1 MRVYLCEL
9 IVLNVLILLLM
20 STIVLKWL
28 KHTGVDEPSQG
39 SERMQDT
46 GLKTQIDSSTIDGNL
61 HEFVHLS
68 TVVILRHK
76 CQQFYESDKIIKK
89 VIIKCLQ

>member
-1 MRVYLCEL
+1 
-9 IVLNVLILLLM
+9 M

-46 GLKTQIDSSTIDGNL
+46 GLKTQIDYSTIEGNL
-61 HEFVHLS
+61 HEFVHSQYSCNLTSQVS
-68 TVVILRHK
+68 TILRVR
-76 CQQFYESDKIIKK
+76 QNY
-89 VIIKCLQ
+89 